1 MIIHIKGVQG
11 SGKTYLCT
19 QIKNIKCVDLDDVMR
34 QTLDIMDSDEKIP
47 KTDKQYEKISNNI
60 VKDYIKNNEKIIFV
74 GMTVQVPNPDVKFYI
89 RLTDLDKT
97 YRRLILRELQQII
110 KNKDKIIKHVK
121 TEKDPKDIYVSRVAG
136 LGTNVETTYEKYRY
150 MYKESMKRAK
160 SKGYKPK
167 TQDQILE
174 FIEKLDKN

>member
-60 VKDYIKNNEKIIFV
+60 VKDYIKNNEKIIFD
-74 GMTVQVPNPDVKFYI
+74 GMTVQVPNPDVK
-89 RLTDLDKT
+89 LSK
-97 YRRLILRELQQII
+97 I
-110 KNKDKIIKHVK
+110 KIK
-121 TEKDPKDIYVSRVAG
+121 
-136 LGTNVETTYEKYRY
+136 
-150 MYKESMKRAK
+150 
-160 SKGYKPK
+160 
-167 TQDQILE
+167 
-174 FIEKLDKN
+174 